1 MLVALL
7 GLGAVLGAPCPPQG
21 HGCALGT
28 ASPDAGRGYPWV
40 GHPGLLHRL
49 PMCKHT
55 GMHRRLRRSPLISRA
70 VSAACSQ
77 AEKSCG
83 RTAVTGPPPCGG
95 HAAGWGPAPAVTA
108 HVLNLVSFHVELV

>member
-1 MLVALL
+1 MWLYSAL
-7 GLGAVLGAPCPPQG
+7 GLCWGHPALPRDMAVPW
-21 HGCALGT
+21 ALRVLVL
-28 ASPDAGRGYPWV
+28 AVDVPWV

-70 VSAACSQ
+70 VSAACSR
-77 AEKSCG
+77 AEKSRG